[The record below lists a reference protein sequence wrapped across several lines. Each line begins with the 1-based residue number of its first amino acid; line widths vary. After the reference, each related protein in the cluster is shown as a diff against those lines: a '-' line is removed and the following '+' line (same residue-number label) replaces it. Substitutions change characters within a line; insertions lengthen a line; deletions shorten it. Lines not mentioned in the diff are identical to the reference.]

1 MFKQILVILI
11 ILILIFFIIKKI
23 LLIFYK
29 LIISKCIIKY
39 HLNDNIKNFL
49 DSYSHEFN
57 ITFLKLLNNGSEK
70 NILFYTDTPW
80 STKNNNYIYNK
91 KEDKYYIIDK
101 NYYYYLD
108 SMDNFEIIINGE
120 GNKIK
125 LYNYDKYNSKII
137 FV

>member
-1 MFKQILVILI
+1 MFKQILISLI
-11 ILILIFFIIKKI
+11 ILILIYFIIKKI

-39 HLNDNIKNFL
+39 HLNDTIKNFL
-49 DSYSHEFN
+49 DSYSHEFD
-57 ITFLKLLNNGSEK
+57 ISFLLNNSNK
-70 NILFYTDTPW
+70 NIIFYTDTPW

-108 SMDNFEIIINGE
+108 SMDNFEIIINSDLSKE
-120 GNKIK
+120 VKIK
-125 LYNYDKYNSKII
+125 LFDYDKHFSKINFI
-137 FV
+137 